1 MVVGGGRES
10 HTREKGVPFAGGTN
24 LLRMDSLRT
33 CACATVLFLRGAR
46 ACFSFASRRR
56 NSRKPIY
63 MTQFLFPLSGWSQ
76 QYKQNAKYEASA
88 NKNQPVLDL
97 VRLRPTTTSRSPTC
111 TSPLTNFP
119 KRTNFPKML
128 VFRSPFIAIEAP
140 SRLAGTPNAPP
151 APRTHSRPASAPSRP
166 QTADAREVNTSE
178 VCAPPTVVR
187 VSV

>member
-33 CACATVLFLRGAR
+33 CACAVVFARRKSLLFVRLTTTKQQKA
-46 ACFSFASRRR
+46 
-56 NSRKPIY
+56 NLY
-63 MTQFLFPLSGWSQ
+63 DQFLFPLSGWSQ